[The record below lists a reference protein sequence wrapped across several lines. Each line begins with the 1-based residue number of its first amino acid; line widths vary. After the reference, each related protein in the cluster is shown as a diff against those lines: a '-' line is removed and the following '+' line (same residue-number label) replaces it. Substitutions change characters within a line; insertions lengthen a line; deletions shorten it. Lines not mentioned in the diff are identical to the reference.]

1 MYDNNSGFAAKL
13 IATILIFVII
23 LILGSGLSGCES
35 FKRDIK
41 SAKSNWGGGLNRTVS
56 VYDYNG
62 GLIKSWTG
70 QFDVSENTDEVWFD
84 IDGKRVIITG
94 GIVINEE
101 N

>member
-1 MYDNNSGFAAKL
+1 MYNNNSGFAAKL
-13 IATILIFVII
+13 IAIILFFVII
-23 LILGSGLSGCES
+23 LALGTGLSGCEP
-35 FKRDIK
+35 FKRDLK
-41 SAKSNWGGGLNRTVS
+41 TMSSEWGGGLNRTVS

-84 IDGKRVIITG
+84 IDGKRIIITG